1 MCRGCGRGAFFLG
14 VGDLDKG
21 LEGSGGHVETRCSS
35 WTQTSVTWQTFIPWT
50 CRIPMTG
57 CNSSR
62 DAGKRTVMAVLD
74 AFLLGA
80 SAPSAPLF
88 LFLSSWGAIVFDEC
102 ECWMRLPKRPT
113 IFGSP
118 NFLQKRLRLLQ
129 FLDRP
134 RVMRDGPCRPC
145 HLSAVTCACGSRLPN
160 KMKPCF
166 LCRRAQQLRLQPVE
180 TRVTK

>member
-88 LFLSSWGAIVFDEC
+88 LFLSSWGAIVFGMDANTGL
-102 ECWMRLPKRPT
+102 RLPNRPT
-113 IFGSP
+113 IF
-118 NFLQKRLRLLQ
+118 
-129 FLDRP
+129 
-134 RVMRDGPCRPC
+134 
-145 HLSAVTCACGSRLPN
+145 
-160 KMKPCF
+160 
-166 LCRRAQQLRLQPVE
+166 RAQTFYKSDSDFSSFWTGPESCSMVRANPV
-180 TRVTK
+180 TSLL